1 MSDYRF
7 DFNIAETTLQDMH
20 QVNTHVRQALDQM
33 QAAVESST
41 ADWTGSAKQA
51 YAAAKAEWNKQA
63 ALMPEHL
70 RAAQQT
76 LGTISEGYGT
86 TEVRAAQSWSNFS

>member
-7 DFNIAETTLQDMH
+7 DFNIAEATLQDMH

-51 YAAAKAEWNKQA
+51 YAEAKAEWNKQA
-63 ALMPEHL
+63 AMMPEHL
-70 RAAQQT
+70 KEAQRR
-76 LGTISEGYGT
+76 LGSIAEGYGT
-86 TEVRAAQSWSNFS
+86 TEVRATQSWRDFG